1 MVWRKEV
8 DELKQRRYL
17 SENGGV
23 PERIERQHAQ
33 GKLSARE
40 RIATLADPGS
50 FHELGG
56 FAGGAVYDGDK
67 LVAVTPP
74 ANILGWCTCNGR
86 RVLVYGDDP
95 TAGRPDIAGKKTAP
109 PMGASLSGE
118 ALALHWR
125 VPYIRLLD
133 AAGASVRHYETTRRP
148 EFVSFVQWIDAANR
162 LFPVAPLVSVAN
174 GSAAGKPAI
183 EALLCHF
190 NVIVRGTGQVFP
202 GGPPVVKAAL
212 GYEIT
217 KEDLGGADVIGVNGV
232 IDNVAENE
240 EEALQMVRRFLSYLP
255 SNAYEMPPRG
265 DTSDDVNRRDEE
277 LLSAVPRE
285 QSESYD
291 PHMIL
296 NHVLDR
302 DSVFEI
308 GELSGTSTVT
318 VMGRAGGYPV
328 GVIIKNPASPTGGA
342 MDVVAAEKLIRF
354 LQLCD
359 IFHLPIVCFVDE
371 PGFMG
376 FEVGTEAEKQ
386 GIARTA
392 AGVVQAIRRTRMPWI
407 TFVVRKAHAVA
418 ASLNFRPAGMSRR
431 FAWPSAVWGSP
442 RPEDG
447 AGPAHSPTAG
457 GFRIEDVIDPRETR
471 PILCDFIE
479 EVQPILATQL
489 GPSTGPSYRP

>member
-17 SENGGV
+17 SQTGGV

-40 RIATLADPGS
+40 RIAELADPDS
-50 FHELGG
+50 FHEIGG

-74 ANILGWCTCNGR
+74 ANVLGWCTCNGR

-95 TAGRPDIAGKKTAP
+95 TAGRSDIAGKKTAP

-162 LFPVAPLVSVAN
+162 LFPVVPLISVAT
-174 GSAAGKPAI
+174 GSAAGKPAV

-212 GYEIT
+212 GYEIE
-217 KEDLGGADVIGVNGV
+217 KEALGGADVLGVNGV
-232 IDNVAENE
+232 IDNVASNE
-240 EEALQMVRRFLSYLP
+240 EEALLMVRRFLSYLP

-265 DTSDDVNRRDEE
+265 EVSDDVNRRDEA
-277 LLSAVPRE
+277 LLSAIPRDKDE
-285 QSESYD
+285 PYN
-291 PHMIL
+291 PHEIL
-296 NHVLDR
+296 KSVLDR
-302 DSVFEI
+302 DSLFEI
-308 GELSGTSTVT
+308 GALSGTSTIT
-318 VMGRAGGYPV
+318 AMGRAGGYPV
-328 GVIIKNPASPTGGA
+328 GVIIKNPASPTSGA

-359 IFHLPIVCFVDE
+359 VFHLPIVCFVDE

-376 FEVGTEAEKQ
+376 FEVGAEAEKQ

-392 AGVVQAIRRTRMPWI
+392 AGLVQAIRQTRMPWI

-418 ASLNFRPAGMSRR
+418 VSLNFRPAGMSRR
-431 FAWPSAVWGSP
+431 FAWPSATWGSP
-442 RPEDG
+442 RSEDG
-447 AGPAHSPTAG
+447 VGPAHSPTAN

-471 PILCDFIE
+471 PILCDFIAA
-479 EVQPILATQL
+479 VQPILATQL